1 MIATINGV
9 TVMGTPQEIMEYK
22 QLHDMKLHQAAYQ
35 QLSHMSAWVGLQPV
49 EVMVCKCM
57 QDDE

>member
-1 MIATINGV
+1 VKAVIGGV
-9 TVMGTPQEIMEYK
+9 EVEGTPDEIIEYK

-35 QLSHMSAWVGLQPV
+35 QLSHMSAWIGLQPV

-57 QDDE
+57 QDEE